1 MSHSCDMS
9 NDSPTGSQPN
19 NGQREDREDS
29 GGENRPPN
37 PPPHP
42 GRYWVAPSAS
52 TPTANQ
58 SGANQPGPVPP
69 GVVQP
74 NSIAQTS
81 IAQTSIRQTPVQP
94 GPGHATVPVHQVP
107 QQATQAAAWRGEGQ
121 TATMPTSP
129 PLPGPASAPPTT
141 SGPPSPPEF
150 RSWAS
155 PVSAP
160 LPPIGPVGGS
170 TPQGPPPVGGYNGGQ
185 AQAPNPEPGRRK
197 LSGFRAALIGGLVG
211 AIVAG
216 GVVGAAL
223 WNQDP
228 ALPTGT
234 PVSTSGGS
242 RPSATIAGESLD
254 IRSILEKVGPSVV
267 SIHTG
272 TRQGDAAGSGIV
284 INKDGLILTNA
295 HVIDGATS
303 IEVDFNDGRT
313 GSATVVGS
321 VVDNDVALISV
332 KGMGGDLTPAVLGS
346 SSDLQVGDGVVAIGN
361 ALNLGE
367 APSVTTG
374 IVSALGRS
382 LQSPTGATLTD
393 LIQTDAAINPGNSGG
408 ALVNSQGQVVGVNTA
423 ILADAQNIGF
433 ALSIDSIK
441 TIIDDVVAGRNV
453 NVKRPLL
460 GVETLDISMVDPEV
474 VQRFDI
480 TATSGAFVQRV
491 NSGSGA
497 EVAGIQPGDVITE
510 VDGRRV
516 RSASDVGQAIKSR
529 KPGDKVTIT
538 LERAGSRK
546 TVTATLGEQ

>member
-1 MSHSCDMS
+1 M
-9 NDSPTGSQPN
+9 
-19 NGQREDREDS
+19 
-29 GGENRPPN
+29 
-37 PPPHP
+37 
-42 GRYWVAPSAS
+42 
-52 TPTANQ
+52 
-58 SGANQPGPVPP
+58 
-69 GVVQP
+69 
-74 NSIAQTS
+74 
-81 IAQTSIRQTPVQP
+81 
-94 GPGHATVPVHQVP
+94 
-107 QQATQAAAWRGEGQ
+107 
-121 TATMPTSP
+121 
-129 PLPGPASAPPTT
+129 
-141 SGPPSPPEF
+141 
-150 RSWAS
+150 
-155 PVSAP
+155 SAP

-346 SSDLQVGDGVVAIGN
+346 SS
-361 ALNLGE
+361 
-367 APSVTTG
+367 
-374 IVSALGRS
+374 
-382 LQSPTGATLTD
+382 
-393 LIQTDAAINPGNSGG
+393 
-408 ALVNSQGQVVGVNTA
+408 
-423 ILADAQNIGF
+423 
-433 ALSIDSIK
+433 
-441 TIIDDVVAGRNV
+441 
-453 NVKRPLL
+453 
-460 GVETLDISMVDPEV
+460 
-474 VQRFDI
+474 
-480 TATSGAFVQRV
+480 
-491 NSGSGA
+491 
-497 EVAGIQPGDVITE
+497 
-510 VDGRRV
+510 
-516 RSASDVGQAIKSR
+516 
-529 KPGDKVTIT
+529 
-538 LERAGSRK
+538 
-546 TVTATLGEQ
+546 